1 MSCERYWRDGV
12 LLVEQGRPDPHRE
25 NCQDCRREHESR
37 AELVRAFQLVGAQ
50 GGDPRWQARVWRQIA
65 QSEVRPPKIWVAW
78 VSAFA
83 AACVLVLFVS
93 TQGLLHR
100 DDRGVADHDVRPRF
114 DIVPSE
120 VAVRSASRGIGDR
133 VRIWVGPDQEARIY
147 RAEKLLLRCTE
158 ATAAATAGCK
168 RDEGGLRAEL
178 LLELPGTYQLVI
190 APAESGTIT
199 GSFDADLGAIAA
211 RGGTYQVHD
220 FTVH

>member
-37 AELVRAFQLVGAQ
+37 AELVLAFQLVGAG

-65 QSEVRPPKIWVAW
+65 QREVPASRIWVAW

-93 TQGLLHR
+93 TQGLLRR
-100 DDRGVADHDVRPRF
+100 DDRSVPDHDTRPRF
-114 DIVPSE
+114 DIVPSG
-120 VAVRSASRGIGDR
+120 VAMRSASGGIGDR
-133 VRIWVGPDQEARIY
+133 VRIWVGLDQEARIY
-147 RAEKLLLRCTE
+147 RAEKLLLRCTG
-158 ATAAATAGCK
+158 ATAAVTAGCK
-168 RDEGGLRAEL
+168 RDAGGLRAEL
-178 LLELPGTYQLVI
+178 LLELPGAYQLVI
-190 APAESGTIT
+190 APAEPGAIA
-199 GSFDADLGAIAA
+199 GSLDADLGAITA
-211 RGGTYQVHD
+211 RGSTHQRHD